1 MKWQNLTDSLEQEQ
15 CLSLFKV
22 LRKTENSVFGVTS
35 KLTKSFR
42 ENHFYQRTNNHF
54 IHILTPK
61 VENRL
66 RSYTPRLTA
75 GDLM

>member
-1 MKWQNLTDSLEQEQ
+1 MTKSQTLEQEQ
-15 CLSLFKV
+15 CLNLFKV
-22 LRKTENSVFGVTS
+22 LRKTEKSIFGVTS

-42 ENHFYQRTNNHF
+42 EIHFYQRTNNHF

-66 RSYTPRLTA
+66 RSCAVYQ
-75 GDLM
+75 D